1 MSWIIISIF
10 ISYLV
15 GSIPTAFIFGRIIKG
30 IDIRK
35 FGSGNVGATNALRVL
50 GKKAGIAVLLLDVLK
65 GVICILLIQIAVA
78 RVNVSSDIYRILA
91 GISCIC
97 GHNWTIFLNFK
108 GGKGIATTL
117 GVLIGLAVETPG
129 LGVILICLVLIWVL
143 FFIIFRIVSLSSIV
157 SALFMPVF
165 MIILRQSWI
174 MIFAGIIL
182 SIFVISRHKPNIARL
197 LQGKEPKLDFK
208 KRI

>member
-78 RVNVSSDIYRILA
+78 RVNVSADIYRILA

-129 LGVILICLVLIWVL
+129 LGVMLICLVLIWVL
-143 FFIIFRIVSLSSIV
+143 SFLIFRIVSLS
-157 SALFMPVF
+157 
-165 MIILRQSWI
+165 
-174 MIFAGIIL
+174 
-182 SIFVISRHKPNIARL
+182 
-197 LQGKEPKLDFK
+197 
-208 KRI
+208 